1 MAELTRGFDWG
12 KTVLGPVESWSD
24 TLVTTVNLILASRH
38 PMFLWWGP
46 DLIQFYNDGYRPSIR
61 GDKHPSAVGQRGIE
75 CWPEIWPIIGPQIE
89 AVMRRGESTWNINQL
104 VPINRDGKLEE
115 VFWTYSY
122 SPVRNKDGAVD
133 GTLVVCSETT
143 EQVLS
148 ERRLRSL
155 MAITSEF
162 LVLEQAPESLPMLS
176 LMRAVVSKLDQ
187 DPADVPFAALFLLD
201 QGEIRQAGNT
211 TSAGVLA
218 RPDHWPLLEVANSQT
233 PLLLDELP
241 RSLGEVVREP
251 WPEPV
256 TRACLLPLSLSGL
269 SMQAVLVLASA
280 LACLSTN
287 ATRLFF
293 NL

>member
-1 MAELTRGFDWG
+1 MPSSSRTPNGRNLAVPADPTVSPSRIVGTGEMAELTRGFDWG

-104 VPINRDGKLEE
+104 VPINRDGKVEE

-133 GTLVVCSETT
+133 GTL
-143 EQVLS
+143 
-148 ERRLRSL
+148 
-155 MAITSEF
+155 
-162 LVLEQAPESLPMLS
+162 
-176 LMRAVVSKLDQ
+176 
-187 DPADVPFAALFLLD
+187 
-201 QGEIRQAGNT
+201 G
-211 TSAGVLA
+211 
-218 RPDHWPLLEVANSQT
+218 
-233 PLLLDELP
+233 
-241 RSLGEVVREP
+241 
-251 WPEPV
+251 
-256 TRACLLPLSLSGL
+256 GL
-269 SMQAVLVLASA
+269 QRDNR
-280 LACLSTN
+280 TGIE
-287 ATRLFF
+287 
-293 NL
+293 